1 MQKRIRQ
8 LLRLSLSLALLALV
22 LHQIGLEQMQRTF
35 TGANPAL
42 LLLAYL
48 CFLTTIVARAM
59 RWQVFL
65 RAIGLPLSLVHLLR
79 LYFIGFFFNNAIPG
93 GYSGDLVRMYEL
105 GRETERGMVAA
116 STVVAERLVG
126 LAGSALLALVVLPF
140 AFDTMP
146 NTLRLTILI
155 TGLAL
160 PIGIWAATRDWLLRP
175 LWQRL
180 PGRQTLA
187 RRLRL
192 TEFYTTLTTFGW
204 RTVSHALL
212 WSFGFTLLLV
222 ATNYTVTLALQRPVP
237 ALALVVFVPIVAL
250 ATMIPV
256 TFSGVGVR
264 EGAYVALFSLIG
276 VPASSAVVI
285 GLCLSAFNVL
295 GGVIGGLLWLLNIKP
310 PFSPPNR
317 RS

>member
-1 MQKRIRQ
+1 MQKRIRP
-8 LLRLSLSLALLALV
+8 LLRLSLSLMLLALV
-22 LHQIGLEQMQRTF
+22 LHQIGVEQMQRTF

-48 CFLTTIVARAM
+48 FFLSTIVARAM

-65 RAIGLPLSLVHLLR
+65 RAVGLPLSLIHLLR
-79 LYFIGFFFNNAIPG
+79 LYFVGFFFNNAIPG

-105 GRETERGMVAA
+105 GRETERGAMAA

-126 LAGSALLALVVLPF
+126 LAGSAILALVVLPF
-140 AFDTMP
+140 AFEAMP
-146 NTLRLTILI
+146 NSLRLTILGA
-155 TGLAL
+155 GLAL
-160 PIGIWAATRDWLLRP
+160 PVGLWAATRDWLLRP
-175 LWQRL
+175 IWQCL

-187 RRLRL
+187 RRLHL
-192 TEFYTTLTTFGW
+192 AEFYTTLTTFGW
-204 RTVSHALL
+204 QTVGRALL

-222 ATNYTVTLALQRPVP
+222 ATNYTITLALHRPVP
-237 ALALVVFVPIVAL
+237 VLALVVFVPIVAL
-250 ATMIPV
+250 ATLIPV

-264 EGAYVALFSLIG
+264 EGAYVALFGLIG

-285 GLCLSAFNVL
+285 GLCLSVFNVL

-310 PFSPPNR
+310 QFPSTNR
-317 RS
+317 ST